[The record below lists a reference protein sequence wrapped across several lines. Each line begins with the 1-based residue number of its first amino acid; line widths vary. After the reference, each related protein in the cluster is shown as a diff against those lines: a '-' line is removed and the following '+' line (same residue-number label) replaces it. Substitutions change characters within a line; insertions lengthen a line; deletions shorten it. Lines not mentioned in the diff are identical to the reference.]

1 MDLPLYFSLT
11 FAWIEP
17 QRAPP
22 GKQPSDRVILAYGQQ
37 ETVG

>member
-11 FAWIEP
+11 FAWIES
-17 QRAPP
+17 QRARP
-22 GKQPSDRVILAYGQQ
+22 GRQPLDREILAYGQR